1 MKLYERCAN
10 EIAELIRTRML
21 RPGDRLPSV
30 RAAIAARGLSRSTVF
45 EAYCLLETRGL
56 IEARPRSGYYVKTGL
71 AHTKLQAPADSRSDG
86 RARNVDIGQLVFEL
100 LGPMARHEFAPLGSA
115 FISPSLCPLTRLAR
129 HLWTEMRD
137 LDPWRLIEDLA
148 TGNEALRRQIG
159 LRYATNGIA
168 VESTEVVL
176 TNGGL
181 EGMNLSLQAVTQPG
195 DVVVVES
202 PTFYAALQSIER
214 LHLRSLEVATS
225 PSLGIDIDALA
236 AVLERQRVAACWLMT
251 SFQNPLGSSMPED
264 RKKALVALLAKHA
277 IPLIEDDAY
286 AELFFGAKRP
296 LPAKAFDT
304 EGLVMNCGSFS
315 KCLAPGYRVGWV
327 AGGRF
332 AAKIEQMRLM
342 YTLSPAIPAQAA
354 IAAYLDQGGYDRHL
368 RRMRKA
374 LAGYLAVAVETVEMY
389 FPAGTRMAVP
399 EGGYFLWVELP
410 KAVDAIEL
418 HTLARERGISLSPGP
433 LFSAARRFGN
443 CVRLNYGHGGDPRF
457 VPALKTVGELATQ
470 CAASRHA
477 LASARQ

>member
-10 EIAELIRTRML
+10 EIAELIRTGML

-30 RAAIAARGLSRSTVF
+30 RATSAARGLSRSTVF
-45 EAYCLLETRGL
+45 EAYYLLETRGL

-71 AHTKLQAPADSRSDG
+71 AHTKLEAPADSKSDG

-100 LGPMARHEFAPLGSA
+100 LGPMARREFVPLGSA
-115 FISPSLCPLTRLAR
+115 FLSPSLCPLPRLAR

-137 LDPWRLIEDLA
+137 LEPWRLIEDLA
-148 TGNEALRRQIG
+148 PGSEALRRHIK
-159 LRYATNGIA
+159 LRYAMEGIA
-168 VESTEVVL
+168 VDSAELVL

-181 EGMNLSLQAVTQPG
+181 EGMNLSLQAVTRPG
-195 DVVVVES
+195 DLVVVES
-202 PTFYAALQSIER
+202 PTFYAALQALER
-214 LHLRSLEVATS
+214 LQLRSLEVATS
-225 PSLGIDIDALA
+225 PARGIDIDALA
-236 AVLERQRVAACWLMT
+236 AALEHQRVSACWLMT

-277 IPLIEDDAY
+277 VPLIEDDVY
-286 AELFFGAKRP
+286 AELYFGAKKP
-296 LPAKAFDT
+296 LPAKAFDAQ
-304 EGLVMNCGSFS
+304 GLVMNCGSFS

-342 YTLSPAIPAQAA
+342 YTLSPAIPSEAA

-374 LAGYLAVAVETVEMY
+374 LAGYLAVAIEAVQTH

-399 EGGYFLWVELP
+399 EGGYFLWLELP
-410 KAVDAIEL
+410 TAVDTIEL
-418 HTLARERGISLSPGP
+418 HMLAREHGISLSPGP
-433 LFSAARRFGN
+433 LFSAARRFRN

-477 LASARQ
+477 LADGRH